1 MADAREREFA
11 FRHLVPINR
20 LALQAQ
26 QRLWTTA
33 TVKSLAEGQVLFAR
47 DIEDG
52 LIHYLLEG
60 ALDFLD
66 QGRLVQRLTGS
77 QRIARRP
84 LAAPGPKRYTART
97 ATPCTT
103 LTLSRLEFDRVTE
116 ATRVTGAALEL
127 AASELAESSPGDWM
141 ARVMDSALFRV
152 LPNDTIQ
159 DVFGALDA
167 LELNSGEVV
176 LHQDEPGDFFY
187 VLEHG
192 YCEVSRRVGGARQ
205 EMHVVD
211 LRPGDTFG
219 EAAVISG
226 HPRDAS
232 VIALTD
238 VRLLR
243 LSKVQFDRLIRAP
256 LVHGISVAD
265 ALVANRAGARWLDI
279 GDPGVYAKAPLRNSR
294 NIPLN
299 ALRVQAVRLA
309 REDAYIVCC
318 DDPSLSAVGAYIL
331 AERGL
336 KAHFLNQSIVMMLT
350 CEAGLTLQA
359 PPRAEQDNIVL
370 LRTPGADFAQ
380 SPANSRGTSME
391 KSQSPNAGIEQ
402 TAERVDRLYTQQEFE
417 AAVKSQH
424 PLADAMADTHTGSTL
439 ARLLE
444 DIDARKDAIEQD
456 ATRSIEN
463 AQELGFDDSGTEF
476 FDLGALEVAS
486 SAGGLGS
493 GVTTPQPSPPV
504 MTAAPVLDAVADIVH
519 DLEIRVRHYVETNL
533 LERTLDAER
542 RYQGKVLQLQQ
553 HAQAALRKRDAEL
566 KQRYA
571 KHYRQKDQVLRENY
585 QKLMALA
592 TKISQQ
598 KAQLQITRK
607 QMEEKLTAA
616 TAVYKQVEDMRRLLG
631 ENISSS
637 EPLGSTPASR
647 LSVR

>member
-1 MADAREREFA
+1 
-11 FRHLVPINR
+11 
-20 LALQAQ
+20 
-26 QRLWTTA
+26 
-33 TVKSLAEGQVLFAR
+33 
-47 DIEDG
+47 
-52 LIHYLLEG
+52 
-60 ALDFLD
+60 
-66 QGRLVQRLTGS
+66 
-77 QRIARRP
+77 
-84 LAAPGPKRYTART
+84 
-97 ATPCTT
+97 
-103 LTLSRLEFDRVTE
+103 
-116 ATRVTGAALEL
+116 
-127 AASELAESSPGDWM
+127 
-141 ARVMDSALFRV
+141 
-152 LPNDTIQ
+152 
-159 DVFGALDA
+159 
-167 LELNSGEVV
+167 
-176 LHQDEPGDFFY
+176 
-187 VLEHG
+187 
-192 YCEVSRRVGGARQ
+192 
-205 EMHVVD
+205 
-211 LRPGDTFG
+211 
-219 EAAVISG
+219 
-226 HPRDAS
+226 
-232 VIALTD
+232 
-238 VRLLR
+238 
-243 LSKVQFDRLIRAP
+243 
-256 LVHGISVAD
+256 
-265 ALVANRAGARWLDI
+265 
-279 GDPGVYAKAPLRNSR
+279 
-294 NIPLN
+294 
-299 ALRVQAVRLA
+299 
-309 REDAYIVCC
+309 
-318 DDPSLSAVGAYIL
+318 
-331 AERGL
+331 
-336 KAHFLNQSIVMMLT
+336 
-350 CEAGLTLQA
+350 
-359 PPRAEQDNIVL
+359 
-370 LRTPGADFAQ
+370 
-380 SPANSRGTSME
+380 ME

-424 PLADAMADTHTGSTL
+424 PLSDAMADTHTGSTL

-476 FDLGALEVAS
+476 LDLGALEVAS

-504 MTAAPVLDAVADIVH
+504 MTAAPVLDPVADIVH

-598 KAQLQITRK
+598 KAQLQIARK

-631 ENISSS
+631 ENISSP